1 MVCTNRQGSTL
12 LLEELAHD
20 LAEDLDRLRHVFLL
34 RVISVYEG
42 PDHREDIQGE
52 HVPMHS

>member
-1 MVCTNRQGSTL
+1 MVCTNRQGSPL

-20 LAEDLDRLRHVFLL
+20 LTENLDRLRHIFLL
-34 RVISVYEG
+34 TVIHVHEEPS
-42 PDHREDIQGE
+42 RRKDIQGE